1 MILTAAVPC
10 LLQRQKPPRRNR
22 NFPEGDANKG
32 ALKKQI
38 RRHLNAA
45 MKLGTLDEL
54 EEALRMCERYDV
66 QPDGEYF
73 KAIRKVE
80 YLRIKEG
87 LRNAV
92 RRRHI
97 GTLEK
102 AIQTARASPFA
113 RQLASAISA
122 ADKLRTQLVQYKV
135 HRHAPPD
142 LEQSTVSEI
151 RSFKAPPRSVVTVMT
166 AVHRL
171 LGYKYR
177 EVLTWQRIQTLM
189 GQSRDD
195 GLISRVKRFDP
206 SVPGLRAAE
215 HVDQLLKSTS
225 YDEVLMASNGT
236 ARFYVWASN
245 ALDKVYGELG
255 KGKRKKKK
263 KK

>member
-1 MILTAAVPC
+1 
-10 LLQRQKPPRRNR
+10 
-22 NFPEGDANKG
+22 
-32 ALKKQI
+32 
-38 RRHLNAA
+38 

-54 EEALRMCERYDV
+54 EEALRMCE
-66 QPDGEYF
+66 
-73 KAIRKVE
+73 
-80 YLRIKEG
+80 
-87 LRNAV
+87 
-92 RRRHI
+92 
-97 GTLEK
+97 T
-102 AIQTARASPFA
+102 
-113 RQLASAISA
+113 LASAISA

-236 ARFYVWASN
+236 ARFYVWCVFTVVCFQASN

-255 KGKRKKKK
+255 KRKAQEKEEKVTTENTFK
-263 KK
+263 